1 MNVAPIYRTRPL
13 GDTPLKWLGTK
24 IQFGQ
29 TYEKISG
36 GGCCIGKWVCRVVK
50 CSLQLPMDRFLDLL
64 YQIEEM
70 TQEMLMPPRF
80 VLFFALNYL
89 VKIARH

>member
-24 IQFGQ
+24 NVLVRLMKRSQ
-29 TYEKISG
+29 
-36 GGCCIGKWVCRVVK
+36 GGCCKGKWVCRVVK

>member
-1 MNVAPIYRTRPL
+1 
-13 GDTPLKWLGTK
+13 
-24 IQFGQ
+24 
-29 TYEKISG
+29 
-36 GGCCIGKWVCRVVK
+36 
-50 CSLQLPMDRFLDLL
+50 MDRFLDLL